1 MGTDPSRYAPFNR
14 PSINGHNRGCM
25 NDDETPRRTTKY
37 VSPATQAKREI
48 AALKKAVKA
57 EIKLAKLKAKA
68 GNLRSLLKD
77 IEDAKSNRING
88 FDIERALR
96 ETAIVTGM
104 LNADQ
109 FNR

>member
-1 MGTDPSRYAPFNR
+1 
-14 PSINGHNRGCM
+14 M
-25 NDDETPRRTTKY
+25 NDDEMMPQRSRRY
-37 VSPATQAKREI
+37 VSRETQAKREI

-57 EIKLAKLKAKA
+57 ELKLAKLKAKA

-77 IEDAKSNRING
+77 IEDAKANRING
-88 FDIERALR
+88 FDIEKALR
-96 ETAIVTGM
+96 DTSFVTGM